1 MYDIKSTP
9 YIFKFDE
16 TTNRQVQQ
24 QYDGYLQ
31 YWSNEINEIINSC
44 SGSLFIGHYTSE
56 HLLGHYKTFAEKM
69 KLDSSFLLH
78 LGMDGPYV
86 NLSFEQKLIDNLN
99 ARQVSTS

>member
-1 MYDIKSTP
+1 MQW
-9 YIFKFDE
+9 IF
-16 TTNRQVQQ
+16 
-24 QYDGYLQ
+24 Y
-31 YWSNEINEIINSC
+31 
-44 SGSLFIGHYTSE
+44 SLATILVKICLAIT
-56 HLLGHYKTFAEKM
+56 KAFAEKM

>member
-1 MYDIKSTP
+1 MKQLTGKFSNNMTDIYNIGQMKLMKLLTHAV
-9 YIFKFDE
+9 D
-16 TTNRQVQQ
+16 
-24 QYDGYLQ
+24 L
-31 YWSNEINEIINSC
+31 
-44 SGSLFIGHYTSE
+44 LFIGHYTSE
-56 HLLGHYKTFAEKM
+56 NLLGHYKAFAEKM